1 MIRRRWPQRAAIRIG
16 AAVVV
21 VLGTAPSAGAQG
33 VARVTA
39 DSIVS
44 VDHFAGDGGVTQ
56 PNVVLDGFASVQLGA
71 GWQAYIRPI
80 VRKPRQAD
88 WEVQICQ
95 AAVRYERT
103 AGIGVRFDAGYVA
116 SPVGLGMLDA
126 RATANPLITSHPN
139 YAQFIGDDAGRLP
152 DFDPRAPRAHAI
164 AAIYPLGATLTLS
177 HAWWDTRVAIVDT
190 APTRLRPVFGE
201 NKPRQTPVIEAGA
214 GLTPRQGLR
223 IGMSMALGEYATR
236 EELDPPGP
244 RGRSLR
250 LAGFEIEYA
259 VAHTKVSGEW
269 IRDSFET
276 DADRVRAYAWFAEAV
291 QTLTPRWFVAVRE
304 EGSSSPTTFLENGT
318 GSRTSHQTVETTA
331 GFRLTPDLTMRAGYF
346 GRKPF
351 DRSEFDHQVGASLV
365 WARRW
370 W

>member
-1 MIRRRWPQRAAIRIG
+1 MTAT
-16 AAVVV
+16 
-21 VLGTAPSAGAQG
+21 LGHAQG
-33 VARVTA
+33 LARASA
-39 DSIVS
+39 DTVVS
-44 VDHFAGDGGVTQ
+44 VDYFSGNGGVTGAS
-56 PNVVLDGFASVQLGA
+56 VVFDGFASVRLGG

-80 VRKPRQAD
+80 VRKPRPVE
-88 WEVQICQ
+88 WEGQICQ
-95 AAVRYERT
+95 AAVRYESSPGL
-103 AGIGVRFDAGYVA
+103 AVRFDAGYLA

-139 YAQFIGDDAGRLP
+139 YAQFIGDDAGLLP
-152 DFDPRAPRAHAI
+152 DFDPRAPRAHTI
-164 AAIYPLGATLTLS
+164 AAIYPLGATLTVS
-177 HAWWDTRVAIVDT
+177 QTWWDSRVAIVDT
-190 APTRLRPVFGE
+190 APTRIRPVFGG

-223 IGMSMALGEYATR
+223 VGVSMALGEYATR
-236 EELDPPGP
+236 EELAPPAA

-250 LAGFEIEYA
+250 LVGLEIEYA
-259 VAHTKVSGEW
+259 VADTKVSGEW

-276 DADRVRAYAWFAEAV
+276 DVDPVIADAWFAEAV

-304 EGSSSPTTFLENGT
+304 EGSSSPGTSLGNGPAPR
-318 GSRTSHQTVETTA
+318 SSYHTVETSA
-331 GFRLTPDLTMRAGYF
+331 GFRVTRELTLRAGYF

-351 DRSEFDHQVGASLV
+351 ARHDFDHQAGASLV